1 MNVQRH
7 QDIRNRKRKQRRT
20 DAATHTQK
28 FSEPF
33 FFLSLLISASSS
45 FFFFFSI
52 LTDLDSVVVSRE
64 EQKTAIIPPVDVGME
79 NLPLPPF
86 SSSLSNPSS
95 SAVNDNSPST
105 ESRLLESTNWYDD
118 GSIATCIDQ
127 TSPQIPS
134 RDLREISNEQILPQV
149 NLSNAQDEFFLFSPR
164 NTIDDEPSSSISDEK
179 HESIESPSQTSKH
192 LQPTEDDQATLTDEF
207 YCSSTVDPFGYS
219 SNYHTTTSNMI
230 TNLDDILI
238 DEDEEEEEEQQHQ
251 SKDSSNFL
259 LNTNY
264 RRPIQEDILYEV
276 EHENSFS
283 DHSQNTSSVL
293 LADDH
298 VSSF

>member
-149 NLSNAQDEFFLFSPR
+149 NLSNAQDEFFLFSPLH
-164 NTIDDEPSSSISDEK
+164 SIG
-179 HESIESPSQTSKH
+179 IVF
-192 LQPTEDDQATLTDEF
+192 LRVI
-207 YCSSTVDPFGYS
+207 SSTVELRFSLVLRWMSQNP
-219 SNYHTTTSNMI
+219 
-230 TNLDDILI
+230 NLDQFWSMSKEKEIDDDI
-238 DEDEEEEEEQQHQ
+238 
-251 SKDSSNFL
+251 
-259 LNTNY
+259 Y
-264 RRPIQEDILYEV
+264 RCQ
-276 EHENSFS
+276 
-283 DHSQNTSSVL
+283 
-293 LADDH
+293 
-298 VSSF
+298 